1 MNDETL
7 ELWMNIK
14 LHGKILDQ
22 EVLEENDV
30 ACFVRRAYRYE
41 NDIYEA
47 FVKNEKMVILKKN
60 GVLFDWDYKEVEFRI
75 EAVERGE
82 LNE

>member
-41 NDIYEA
+41 
-47 FVKNEKMVILKKN
+47 KN
-60 GVLFDWDYKEVEFRI
+60 GVLFDWDDKEVEFRI